1 MKNTMWQECS
11 TLKIQSQNGMAGE
24 LFADIS
30 NIALYEGQGIIT
42 MVMMQVRMPTIA
54 HTPRVYCVLPA
65 KLFKLLHI
73 QSWAKASL

>member
-1 MKNTMWQECS
+1 MCQGCS
-11 TLKIQSQNGMAGE
+11 TLKIQSQNGMVGD

-30 NIALYEGQGIIT
+30 NIALYEGQGILT
-42 MVMMQVRMPTIA
+42 MVMTQIRMPTIA
-54 HTPRVYCVLPA
+54 HTPRVYCVPPA